1 MVVPVLLLIS
11 VVTALIIEVAP
22 GVITDVVVVLV
33 GSVVDSAKGAV
44 NSTKR

>member
-44 NSTKR
+44 NSKKR